1 VRFPARVD
9 LHVVTLSVFA
19 LGIAAMAL
27 ASGRYLFQAE
37 PPPNAAAQ
45 HEEPPGPLEP
55 PGVPEPTELQEL
67 ERQYG
72 PERNSEHA
80 EEWIIRDF
88 FKGTR
93 DGIFVDVGAN
103 RYKRFNNTYYLDIV
117 LGWSGLAIEP
127 QTKFAREYAR
137 FRPRTTFVPLFVSD
151 TSNHDAVLYVP
162 PIDLAASESRK
173 FAESYGGS
181 STALH
186 VRTTS
191 LDDVLERSGMTH
203 IDFLTMDIELAEPKA
218 LAGFSIQRYRPSLA
232 CVEAHPEVRQ
242 QVLDYFARNGY
253 VLIGKYLRVDDHN
266 LWFTPLAK

>member
-1 VRFPARVD
+1 
-9 LHVVTLSVFA
+9 
-19 LGIAAMAL
+19 MATV
-27 ASGRYLFQAE
+27 AFTVGRYVLPAAPPPGSGTQYDE
-37 PPPNAAAQ
+37 PPA
-45 HEEPPGPLEP
+45 PLEP
-55 PGVPEPTELQEL
+55 PGVPEPAELQEL

-88 FKGTR
+88 FKGKR

-127 QTKFAREYAR
+127 QQKFAREYAR

-151 TSNHDAVLYVP
+151 TSNRDAVLYVP
-162 PIDLAASESRK
+162 PIDLAASATRT
-173 FAESYGGS
+173 FAQSYGGS
-181 STALH
+181 ATAMP

-191 LDDVLERSGMTH
+191 LDDVLERSRITH
-203 IDFLTMDIELAEPKA
+203 VDFLTMDIELAEPRA
-218 LAGFSIQRYRPSLA
+218 LAGFSIQRYRPALA

-242 QVLDYFARNGY
+242 QVLDYFTRNGY
-253 VLIGKYLRVDDHN
+253 VIVGRYLRADDHN
-266 LWFTPLAK
+266 LWFTPLPQ